1 MSPLRRHPTEE
12 RLSLFAGG
20 ELGWFWRWR
29 TARHAA
35 NCRTCEVA
43 IENFR
48 RLRAELGQAQPAPRV
63 DFGALAQRINVAA
76 EQASSHGRPRP
87 ARRWKVAAASG
98 LAAAAATLAL
108 LLLPGEN
115 SPASPERAKAVQPVP
130 AMDVP
135 LDVHDG
141 LEAQITSDGRLR
153 VRSFQA
159 GSGQL
164 AITDYYAP

>member
-1 MSPLRRHPTEE
+1 MNPLRRHPTQEC
-12 RLSLFAGG
+12 LSLFAGG
-20 ELGWFWRWR
+20 ELGWFGRWR
-29 TARHAA
+29 IARHAA
-35 NCRTCEVA
+35 RCRTCELA

-48 RLRAELGQAQPAPRV
+48 RLRAELSRAQPAPRV
-63 DFGALAQRINVAA
+63 DFGALAHRINVAA
-76 EQASSHGRPRP
+76 EQASRHGSPRP

-98 LAAAAATLAL
+98 LAGAAAALAL
-108 LLLPGEN
+108 LLSPGADN
-115 SPASPERAKAVQPVP
+115 LATPERANAVEPVP
-130 AMDVP
+130 AIDVP